1 MVVGIVVDFG
11 LRGLAA
17 CGVRAGHP
25 LRPAVEGV
33 HGLLLVMAA
42 QQVGL
47 YRLGHTALDVVVI
60 SRVKPGRGAGH
71 RHLAAGQ
78 VSFRAH
84 RSRGEIAVVE
94 ARLAAEVIRVVVVL
108 DPDGLGALVLA
119 VAFALFGQAV
129 QGVIL
134 VVRPAVGGALHAVLR
149 ESHPVRRV
157 VLVHHRVHARRL
169 PFDAA
174 LAIVVCVAER
184 VLGQIPAVLVGGLE
198 HVEQVSVVIVQVIG
212 VEGVVAVH
220 HPFQYDLPELVREGI
235 AHVPVL
241 VRDAGHFQR
250 AGGAD
255 ASRDKRAAG

>member
-47 YRLGHTALDVVVI
+47 HRLGHTALDVVVI
-60 SRVKPGRGAGH
+60 SRAKPGRGAGH

-84 RSRGEIAVVE
+84 RSRGEVAVVE

-129 QGVIL
+129 QGVML
-134 VVRPAVGGALHAVLR
+134 VVRPAVGGALHAILR
-149 ESHPVRRV
+149 ERQPVRRI
-157 VLVHHRVHARRL
+157 VLVDDRFRSRLL

-174 LAIVVCVAER
+174 LAMVVRIAER
-184 VLGQIPAVLVGGLE
+184 VAGQVPAVLVGGLE
-198 HVEQVSVVIVQVIG
+198 HVEQAPVIVVQVIG
-212 VEGVVAVH
+212 VKGFVPVH
-220 HPFQYDLPELVREGI
+220 SSLQEYLSEFVREGVMY
-235 AHVPVL
+235 VPVL
-241 VRDAGHFQR
+241 VRDAGHTQ
-250 AGGAD
+250 
-255 ASRDKRAAG
+255 AAR